1 MELYSLLTEIA
12 SMVGIPEVD
21 VEILHRQAPNKS
33 LYNNYRAGMAA
44 LREIVKRNEHDWD
57 QWKNVR
63 WFESWRSERRNS
75 QPIYR

>member
-33 LYNNYRAGMAA
+33 LYNDYRKGMEE
-44 LREIVKRNEHDWD
+44 LRKIVEQEQARLGPME
-57 QWKNVR
+57 
-63 WFESWRSERRNS
+63 EC
-75 QPIYR
+75 